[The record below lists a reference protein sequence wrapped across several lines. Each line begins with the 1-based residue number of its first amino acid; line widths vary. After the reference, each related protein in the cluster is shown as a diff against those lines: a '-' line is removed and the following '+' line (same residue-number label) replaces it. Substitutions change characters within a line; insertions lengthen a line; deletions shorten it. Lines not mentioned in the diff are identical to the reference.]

1 MLPEDQGFLLDPGD
15 VGREVPGFE
24 VCAELP
30 PGEADGGEGLV
41 PIPGGPPGMEEVGGL
56 RVVPG
61 EGCGPVSPPE
71 LVVEDPCEGSGDWGA
86 SAVVLLEG
94 LVVPAVSGGVG
105 GPEGPGARDRLG
117 LATALGKKPCPSPPG
132 VPGRLT
138 CGAGLLFRDLNLQ
151 DRGRCA

>member
-71 LVVEDPCEGSGDWGA
+71 LVVEDPCEGSGGRGA